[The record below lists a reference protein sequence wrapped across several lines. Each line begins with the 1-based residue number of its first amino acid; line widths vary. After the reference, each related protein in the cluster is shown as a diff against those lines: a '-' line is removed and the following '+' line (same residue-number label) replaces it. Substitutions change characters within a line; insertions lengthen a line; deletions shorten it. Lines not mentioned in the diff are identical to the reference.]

1 MTDSATDPAYRYV
14 VIRAAADL
22 PDGFLPPDIEG
33 RWYDLDEL
41 PPASPQGDNDA
52 AMVLGEGVAVATD
65 RFERR
70 DDGATARV
78 YEVRP

>member
-1 MTDSATDPAYRYV
+1 MTEPAFRYV
-14 VIRAAADL
+14 VIRAAIDL

-33 RWYDLDEL
+33 RWYSLD
-41 PPASPQGDNDA
+41 
-52 AMVLGEGVAVATD
+52 MVPKTDDPEWRFGGAVAVATD

-70 DDGATARV
+70 EDGATARV

>member
-1 MTDSATDPAYRYV
+1 MKTEPAFRYI
-14 VIRAAADL
+14 VIRAHPDL
-22 PDGFLPPDIEG
+22 PPGFLPPDMEG
-33 RWYDLDEL
+33 KWFDLNWL
-41 PPASPQGDNDA
+41 PNTNQ
-52 AMVLGEGVAVATD
+52 LGTAVAVVTD

>member
-1 MTDSATDPAYRYV
+1 MTEPAYRYI

-22 PDGFLPPDIEG
+22 PEGFLPPDLEG
-33 RWYDLDEL
+33 RWYDLADI
-41 PPASPQGDNDA
+41 PSDGVDWS
-52 AMVLGEGVAVATD
+52 VGGGVAVVTD

-70 DDGATARV
+70 EDGVTARV

>member
-1 MTDSATDPAYRYV
+1 MTEPAFRYV
-14 VIRAAADL
+14 VIRAHPDL
-22 PDGFLPPDIEG
+22 PGDFLPPEWEG
-33 RWYDLDEL
+33 KWLDADQITPGYEVQVFG
-41 PPASPQGDNDA
+41 A
-52 AMVLGEGVAVATD
+52 VAVATD